1 MAERAYRLAGER
13 KEDSR
18 VMPGKVRRIVTA
30 NNEAGRSYLLS
41 DTLLPKRDPAP
52 GERVR
57 TDLWITRAAPASNA
71 GTEDPIGD
79 GISTTIPPA
88 DRGGTAIRISDFA
101 PDAEEAARPEELARR
116 GCHVTPERSARHPGF
131 HATDTVDYAV
141 CLEGEIW
148 AVMDEGETL
157 MRSGDVLVQR
167 GTFHAWSNRSDRV
180 CRMLF
185 VLIDAEPL
193 QYGA

>member
-1 MAERAYRLAGER
+1 
-13 KEDSR
+13 
-18 VMPGKVRRIVTA
+18 MPGKVRRIVTA
-30 NNEAGRSYLLS
+30 TNERGRSYLLS
-41 DTLLPKRDPAP
+41 DALFPKRDPTP
-52 GERVR
+52 GDRVR
-57 TDLWITRAAPASNA
+57 TDLWITRSAPASNE

-79 GISTTIPPA
+79 GLAARIPPA
-88 DRGGTAIRISDFA
+88 ERGGTVIRVADFP
-101 PDAEEAARPEELARR
+101 PDAEQAASPDELTRR
-116 GCHVTPERSARHPGF
+116 GAHVTPERSALHPGF

-157 MRSGDVLVQR
+157 IRAGDVLIQR
-167 GTFHAWSNRSDRV
+167 GTQHAWANRSESV

-193 QYGA
+193 AEGRP